1 MNKLYMFSLFWS
13 LCVTSLSAQ
22 VNLPPIF
29 SDNMVL
35 QQQTQA
41 PIWGESKPDKEI
53 VITTSWDQKKYTV
66 QADARGKWNTK
77 VTTPAAGG
85 PYDIIISDGKK
96 VKLSNVMIGEVW
108 VCSGQ
113 SNMEMQVEGWGKV
126 MNYQQE
132 KEEADNYPNIRFLLV
147 EKATSPLPIND
158 IKAAGNGWQVCSSK
172 SVADFSAAGY
182 FFGRD

>member
-77 VTTPAAGG
+77 VATPAAGG

-132 KEEADNYPNIRFLLV
+132 KEEADNYPNIGR
-147 EKATSPLPIND
+147 ESN
-158 IKAAGNGWQVCSSK
+158 K
-172 SVADFSAAGY
+172 SITNK
-182 FFGRD
+182 